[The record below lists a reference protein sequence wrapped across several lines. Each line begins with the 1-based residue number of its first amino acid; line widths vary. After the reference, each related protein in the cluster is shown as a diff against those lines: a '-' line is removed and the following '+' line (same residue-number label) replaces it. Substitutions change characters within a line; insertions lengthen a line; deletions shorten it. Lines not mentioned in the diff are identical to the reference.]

1 MVTVADIEF
10 EGVGVRLRGE
20 QWAPEGASRGT
31 VVLLHGGGQT
41 RGSWKRTTDRLAG
54 SGWTTIA
61 LDLRGHGDSDWAPDG
76 SYTFDAMSGDVLAV
90 SSQVERSQG
99 HVPVLVGASA
109 GGIAIILAMGRRPDA
124 ARGLVLVD
132 IAPRIES
139 AGAGRVIG
147 FMAAHTGGFD
157 ELADVHEALVAY
169 NPERAR
175 PFDPDALSRNVRRR
189 EDGRWYWHWDPAV
202 VTSFGGHFNG
212 DLGYGELS
220 RAARSITVPTLLV
233 RGRESDVLSEAGARE
248 LVDLIP
254 HARFVDAQAGHMV
267 AGDDNDVFTLQVDRF
282 LDTLDDTLDDPLDGR
297 TLDTSEQLPG
307 RP

>member
-1 MVTVADIEF
+1 MVMVADIEF
-10 EGVGVRLRGE
+10 EGSGVRLRGE
-20 QWAPEGASRGT
+20 RWAPDGSSRGT

-41 RGSWKRTTDRLAG
+41 RGSWKRTTQRLAE

-76 SYTFDAMSGDVLAV
+76 SYSFEAMSGDVLAV
-90 SSQVERSQG
+90 CSQVERPGG
-99 HVPVLVGASA
+99 HAPVLVGASA

-157 ELADVHEALVAY
+157 QLEDVHEALVAY

-189 EDGRWYWHWDPAV
+189 EDGRWYWHWDPEV
-202 VTSFGGHFNG
+202 VTSFGGHLG
-212 DLGYGELS
+212 EDLGYGALS
-220 RAARSITVPTLLV
+220 AAARSITVPTLLV

-267 AGDDNDVFTLQVDRF
+267 AGDDNDVFTLEVDHF
-282 LDTLDDTLDDPLDGR
+282 LDTVAG
-297 TLDTSEQLPG
+297 SAQLPQG
-307 RP
+307 RG